1 MQDLK
6 YNNKLMYDPID
17 NKTINWITSLTSKP
31 SLFMGVY
38 QILLLDFKLGNK
50 SIDCTTGTKESI
62 SG

>member
-1 MQDLK
+1 
-6 YNNKLMYDPID
+6 MYDPID

-38 QILLLDFKLGNK
+38 QLLDCKLGNK
-50 SIDCTTGTKESI
+50 SIDCMTGTT